1 MKQKLC
7 LFFLALFI
15 LSCGR
20 MNAQTQTI
28 EDLKTRFRSASSDN
42 QKLLLLL
49 SLCEQAHNLH
59 ADTLLKYARITEQI
73 ADKLANTTAKLKAE
87 YYEAYGL
94 TNNGSIDSALAIAD
108 KCLQK
113 LEKEGNDYALMAA
126 LYNQKGRCFMRK
138 NQYSDAIEMGY
149 KVISDGEKS
158 RDTLLQMRGK
168 TLIGW
173 ANLEMGRNEEALQ
186 WHLLALNT
194 PDNEEFRS
202 KYCILFANIAL
213 NYNGMGKTDSA
224 FYYIEKA
231 VRYSRIHEDLFA
243 LSNSLAIQAQLY
255 VRSGQ
260 ASLAEAPLRETVS
273 IRKQIGDPFY
283 IVSDMAQLGLYY
295 ANNNQPEKGIAIT
308 TEGIEIAR
316 KFNIE
321 AKYLFLY
328 STLAENYKALGDKTK
343 YAEILEKI
351 VFLKDSIYQKNSA
364 KAIAEMQTKYELQKK
379 ENTIIQQKFDLNR
392 KNYFFYGS
400 LLLTII
406 VLAAASLIFRNYR
419 KRQKIELARLREDE
433 KRSAQQAVREA
444 EENERRRIA
453 ADLHDNLG
461 AYAASMASN
470 LDIIE
475 LQQTSDKE
483 KDAFRELRNNSQAI
497 ISQLN
502 DTIWVL
508 KKDELSLTAISDRV
522 KVFINRIQ
530 PSYPHIKIEVFE
542 SIDNDQELSS
552 SEAFHLYRIIQEAIN
567 NAVKHS
573 RGSKIIVKISS
584 TTNWIVTITDNGT
597 GIPGEI
603 LSGVK
608 NSNGIENMKKR
619 CGAEG
624 WRIEWL
630 STGMGTT
637 LMISST

>member
-351 VFLKDSIYQKNSA
+351 VSLKDSIYQKNSA

-392 KNYFFYGS
+392 KNYFFYGLKS
-400 LLLTII
+400 
-406 VLAAASLIFRNYR
+406 AIF
-419 KRQKIELARLREDE
+419 
-433 KRSAQQAVREA
+433 
-444 EENERRRIA
+444 
-453 ADLHDNLG
+453 
-461 AYAASMASN
+461 
-470 LDIIE
+470 
-475 LQQTSDKE
+475 
-483 KDAFRELRNNSQAI
+483 
-497 ISQLN
+497 
-502 DTIWVL
+502 
-508 KKDELSLTAISDRV
+508 
-522 KVFINRIQ
+522 
-530 PSYPHIKIEVFE
+530 
-542 SIDNDQELSS
+542 
-552 SEAFHLYRIIQEAIN
+552 
-567 NAVKHS
+567 
-573 RGSKIIVKISS
+573 
-584 TTNWIVTITDNGT
+584 
-597 GIPGEI
+597 
-603 LSGVK
+603 
-608 NSNGIENMKKR
+608 
-619 CGAEG
+619 
-624 WRIEWL
+624 
-630 STGMGTT
+630 
-637 LMISST
+637 

>member
-1 MKQKLC
+1 
-7 LFFLALFI
+7 
-15 LSCGR
+15 

-351 VFLKDSIYQKNSA
+351 VSLKDSIYQKNSA